1 MIINQVRSP
10 TTQHGIALI
19 TVMLVLAVVTV
30 SLVSMSSDRQM
41 DIRRTENQLRST
53 QAWEYLY
60 GLEAWA
66 ENQLKVDFASNKNDA
81 LTDSWS
87 KPLSLTQIP
96 EGNFNADIIELQ
108 GRINLNNLLVDGVAS
123 DDDVQRLKRLLSNLD
138 IKPELVDAMLDWID
152 PDMEIRY
159 PNGAEDETYS
169 NLSPPYRSAN
179 TPFADV
185 SELLR
190 IQGVTQKDYEKL
202 LPYIYVADGYEP
214 INVNTASAE
223 VLRCMAKDITKDQA
237 ESIFRASG
245 KPFKKV
251 DEFLKD
257 EAMADISINKTSLSV
272 VSNHFLLSGQI
283 DMGKNG
289 LTFQSQ
295 IKRSADGAVKVSK
308 RMRRSLLDG

>member
-1 MIINQVRSP
+1 
-10 TTQHGIALI
+10 
-19 TVMLVLAVVTV
+19 
-30 SLVSMSSDRQM
+30 MSSDRQI

-66 ENQLKVDFASNKNDA
+66 ENQLNVDFVTNKTDA
-81 LTDSWS
+81 LTDQWS
-87 KPLSLTQIP
+87 KPLSLTPIP
-96 EGNFNADIIELQ
+96 EGSFKADIIELQ
-108 GRINLNNLLVDGVAS
+108 GRINLNNLLVDDKAS
-123 DDDVQRLKRLLSNLD
+123 DEDVQRLQCLLSNLD

-152 PDMEIRY
+152 ADMEIRY
-159 PNGAEDETYS
+159 PNGAEDEIYS
-169 NLSPPYRSAN
+169 DLSPPYRSAN

-190 IQGVTQKDYEKL
+190 VQGVTQTDYEKL

-214 INVNTASAE
+214 INVNTASAV

-237 ESIFRASG
+237 ESVFRASG
-245 KPFKKV
+245 KPFEKV
-251 DEFLKD
+251 ADFLMD
-257 EAMADISINKTSLSV
+257 EAMADISVNKAGLSV
-272 VSNHFLLSGQI
+272 VSHHFLLSGQI

-289 LTFQSQ
+289 LMFQSQ
-295 IKRSADGAVKVSK
+295 LKRSADGAVKVSK